1 MQKTNYF
8 ELLEELASLSTRAV
22 FLATG
27 GSRQLLQKAQAEIN
41 SLRLRASETVCSL
54 ELSLFTD
61 FLPPLERR
69 SIAEAA
75 HKISKIIER
84 SSQVIFQKL
93 QRPSYDKRSKESDVS
108 LKLAELLEK
117 ELSLLKKIK
126 KPNQTPDVIKFRK
139 ILNEARTLSRS
150 SQKKQTPYAL
160 SMSELREELSD
171 CFDAIVEIMLCNI

>member
-8 ELLEELASLSTRAV
+8 ELLEELSSLCTRAV
-22 FLATG
+22 FLATSS
-27 GSRQLLQKAQAEIN
+27 SRQLLQKAQTEIS
-41 SLRLRASETVCSL
+41 SLESRASEMICSL

-75 HKISKIIER
+75 HQMSRVIE
-84 SSQVIFQKL
+84 SSAHVIFQKI
-93 QRPSYDKRSKESDVS
+93 QRPSYDKRSKDSDVS

-126 KPNQTPDVIKFRK
+126 KPNQTPDIIKFRR
-139 ILNEARTLSRS
+139 ILNEARVLSRT
-150 SQKKQTPYAL
+150 SQKKQSPYAISL
-160 SMSELREELSD
+160 SELREELSN
-171 CFDAIVEIMLCNI
+171 CFDAIIEIMLCNI

>member
-8 ELLEELASLSTRAV
+8 ELLEELASLCTRAV

-27 GSRQLLQKAQAEIN
+27 SSRQLLQKAQYEIN
-41 SLRLRASETVCSL
+41 SLEARASEMICDL

-75 HKISKIIER
+75 HGIGKVIER
-84 SSQVIFQKL
+84 SSNVISQKL
-93 QRPSYDKRSKESDVS
+93 QRPSYDKRSKDNDVS

-117 ELSLLKKIK
+117 ELTLLKKIK

-139 ILNEARTLSRS
+139 ILNEARVISRI
-150 SQKKQTPYAL
+150 SQKRQTPYAL
-160 SMSELREELSD
+160 SLSELREELSN

>member
-8 ELLEELASLSTRAV
+8 ELLEELASLCTRAV
-22 FLATG
+22 FLAST
-27 GSRQLLQKAQAEIN
+27 GSRQLLQKSQSEIN
-41 SLRLRASETVCSL
+41 SLQAQATERICDL

-75 HKISKIIER
+75 HGIGRVIER
-84 SSQVIFQKL
+84 SSHVIFQKL
-93 QRPSYDKRSKESDVS
+93 QRPSCDKRSKDTDAA

-139 ILNEARTLSRS
+139 LLNEARVLSRAS
-150 SQKKQTPYAL
+150 PKRQTPYAL
-160 SMSELREELSD
+160 SLSELREELSS
-171 CFDAIVEIMLCNI
+171 CFDAAVEIMLCNI